1 MISESFNENC
11 CNHINAAHKTVQEK
25 ATIQIK

>member
-11 CNHINAAHKTVQEK
+11 CIHISVAHKTVQEK
-25 ATIQIK
+25 ADIQIK